1 MTLFSTKNLMGRSLI
16 TPLGGLARL
25 YINQTGETS
34 VAGKWVQMHD
44 SISDAVQLCVI
55 NEPDPI
61 GVIFSNG
68 VPVGGYMWVV
78 CSGVAE
84 ALFSNAPTAGYL
96 ARGFIAADATA
107 SYTAGIFLSEAVP
120 SSPFA
125 SDKHFY
131 EGGHIM
137 ETKTAEGTAKV
148 NLHFN

>member
-34 VAGKWVQMHD
+34 VAGKWVQAHE
-44 SISDAVQLCVI
+44 SISDAVQLCVF

-78 CSGVAE
+78 YTGVAE
-84 ALFSNAPTAGYL
+84 ALFQNAPTAGYL
-96 ARGFIAADATA
+96 ARGLVTGDATA
-107 SYTAGIFLSEAVP
+107 SYTAGIFLSEAIP
-120 SSPFA
+120 TSPFA
-125 SDKHFY
+125 DDKHFY
-131 EGGHIM
+131 EGGHILK
-137 ETKTAEGTAKV
+137 TKTAVGTAKV